1 MYPIAVFGA
10 SEGMTCKAED
20 ILLYSN
26 ASPQVLCP
34 ESTSSAVNARFALR
48 QKLSKF

>member
-26 ASPQVLCP
+26 GSPQVLCP
-34 ESTSSAVNARFALR
+34 ERAVFGREDW
-48 QKLSKF
+48 QK